1 MTNGESRTEPEHE
14 QSSEK
19 PERRSG
25 PRPRSA
31 QRVIF
36 IDLARAIAVILMVA
50 GHTSSALLAKSYQSG
65 EWFEVWT
72 FQRGLT
78 SALFLLLAGFAFSIA
93 TTRHWNTHLAL
104 SPPVLKRARR
114 FAMFVV
120 LGYAL
125 HLPMRPIWKVAD
137 ATEPQWRALFG
148 VDVLQLI
155 GVTLLAVQALVLVC
169 RSRRVFMGVSFAIAI
184 AMVAVSPFMWRTDWT
199 RVMPLPLAAYLS
211 PGTGSLFPLFPWM
224 AYVLIGAATGQVYA
238 RWGAAHMGA
247 FARWGMLL
255 PGTAL
260 LVLGSALLSDVP
272 SDVALRTGSCFL
284 VMGAVALIS
293 QRISQLPH
301 VFGAV
306 AQESLVVYFVH
317 LCIVYGSVWNP
328 GLFQVF
334 GERLSP
340 QATLGFVVAV
350 VLPMIALAWYWNRL
364 KHVRPATARWVS
376 VGAGVVLG
384 GLLLWPDVLP

>member
-1 MTNGESRTEPEHE
+1 VTNGESRTEPEP
-14 QSSEK
+14 SSEK
-19 PERRSG
+19 RERRSV

-36 IDLARAIAVILMVA
+36 IDLARAIAVVLMVA
-50 GHTSSALLAKSYQSG
+50 GHTSSALLSKSYQSG
-65 EWFEVWT
+65 RWFEVWT

-93 TTRHWNTHLAL
+93 TTRHWTTHLAL
-104 SPPVLKRARR
+104 SPPVLKRAQR

-125 HLPMRPIWKVAD
+125 HLPTRPIWKLAD
-137 ATEPQWRALFG
+137 VTEPQWRALLG

-155 GVTLLAVQALVLVC
+155 GTTLLLVQALVLIC
-169 RSRRVFMGVSFAIAI
+169 RSRRVFTVVSFAVAI
-184 AMVAVSPFMWRTDWT
+184 AMVAASPFMWRTDWT
-199 RVMPLPLAAYLS
+199 RVMPLPLAAFLS
-211 PGTGSLFPLFPWM
+211 PGTGSLFPLFPWT

-238 RWGAAHMGA
+238 RWGAANMGK

-255 PGTAL
+255 PGAAL
-260 LVLGSALLSDVP
+260 LVLGSTLLTDVP

-284 VMGAVALIS
+284 VMGAIALIS

-306 AQESLVVYFVH
+306 AQESLVIYFVH

-340 QATLGFVVAV
+340 PATLGFVVAV
-350 VLPMIALAWYWNRL
+350 VIPMVALAWYWNRL
-364 KHVRPATARWVS
+364 KHVRPAYARWVS
-376 VGAGVVLG
+376 VAAGVVLG